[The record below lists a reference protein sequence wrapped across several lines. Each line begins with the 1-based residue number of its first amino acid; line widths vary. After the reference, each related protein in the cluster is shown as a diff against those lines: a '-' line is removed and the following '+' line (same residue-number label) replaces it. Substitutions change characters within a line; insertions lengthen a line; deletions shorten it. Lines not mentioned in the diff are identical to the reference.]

1 VNFFG
6 HAAVASWFD
15 SHPGFVLGAMLPDFL
30 SMLGGVR
37 ARVFAREVE
46 AGVRLHHAT
55 DAAFHAI
62 PAFVDQVASA
72 RSELARAGLARGAAR
87 AAAHIGVEL
96 LLDEVLAAD
105 RLGRHAYF
113 SALEHARTE
122 TIELAWTGNDGQR
135 FAELV
140 SILAERGQPEFP
152 SDPARLARRLR
163 LALEGRPRLAF
174 PPEQEIVLSDWVVR
188 ARPAVVGCA
197 QVIVTELRSSLQ
209 SAGFAAAALADAPSA

>member
-1 VNFFG
+1 
-6 HAAVASWFD
+6 
-15 SHPGFVLGAMLPDFL
+15 MLPDFL
-30 SMLGGVR
+30 SMLGRVR
-37 ARVFAREVE
+37 ARGFGPEVE

-55 DAAFHAI
+55 DAVFHAI
-62 PAFVDQVASA
+62 PAFLEQVASA

-105 RLGRHAYF
+105 RLGRRAYF
-113 SALEHARTE
+113 SALEHARSE
-122 TIELAWTGNDGQR
+122 TSALAWSRNDGQR

-140 SILAERGQPEFP
+140 SILTERGQPDFP
-152 SDPARLARRLR
+152 SEPARLARRLR
-163 LALEGRPRLAF
+163 MALAGHPRLAF

-197 QVIVTELRSSLQ
+197 QVILTELRSSLQ
-209 SAGFAAAALADAPSA
+209 SAGFTAAAVAGAPSA